1 MTTVEYTPES
11 VKALSKLDRK
21 TAVRIKDYIG
31 EVGKLAD
38 PRSRGKGLTSNLS
51 GLWRYRVG
59 DYRIISR
66 ITETKAEDEPPQT
79 VITVLVVHIGHR
91 SEIYR

>member
-1 MTTVEYTPES
+1 MTKVEYTPEAD
-11 VKALSKLDRK
+11 KTLSKLDRQN
-21 TAVRIKDYIG
+21 AERIRDYMR
-31 EVGKLAD
+31 EVEKLSD

-59 DYRIISR
+59 DYRVISV
-66 ITETKAEDEPPQT
+66 ISEEKTDEEPPQI

-91 SEIYR
+91 KEVYR

>member
-1 MTTVEYTPES
+1 MTRVDYTPEAE
-11 VKALSKLDRK
+11 KTLKKLDRQSAK
-21 TAVRIKDYIG
+21 RIRDYMG
-31 EVGKLAD
+31 EIEKLTD

-59 DYRIISR
+59 DYRVISV
-66 ITETKAEDEPPQT
+66 IGEGKTDEEPPKI

-91 SEIYR
+91 SKVYG